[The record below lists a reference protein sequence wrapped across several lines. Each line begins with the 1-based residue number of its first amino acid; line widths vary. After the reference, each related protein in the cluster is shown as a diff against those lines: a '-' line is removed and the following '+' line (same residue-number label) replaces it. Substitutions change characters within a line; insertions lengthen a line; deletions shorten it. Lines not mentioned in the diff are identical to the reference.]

1 MTHRGR
7 SHLWGGRG
15 RGQRHYWTLCV
26 QARLHKGLNGW
37 RSPTLRG
44 VNGAGVDVLGLFS
57 GVDEG
62 LLCDEYRLA
71 EDNRNAG
78 SGENLADGA
87 GGAVV
92 WGVGFVAV
100 WWRVF

>member
-1 MTHRGR
+1 
-7 SHLWGGRG
+7 
-15 RGQRHYWTLCV
+15 
-26 QARLHKGLNGW
+26 
-37 RSPTLRG
+37 
-44 VNGAGVDVLGLFS
+44 VDVLGLFS